1 MGIRKRRRRCYKESL
16 KRALPFQTHSKIK
29 RKRRK
34 MGCVKEENA
43 ENESRKS
50 TITAF
55 YKS

>member
-1 MGIRKRRRRCYKESL
+1 MGIRKRRRRGYKESL